1 LSKNPFLS
9 QYISLAKYPFG
20 KKLFSM
26 YFAHRVPYFK
36 SISPLMTH
44 VDQESAEVLIKK
56 RRRVFNHLKTVHAI
70 AIANGLE
77 MAMGGLAEASIPK
90 HLRWIPKGMRIQYTT
105 KATTDIRCV
114 ATIESEWQP
123 GDYAIKVTAYDN
135 KDNIVTD
142 GYIDLWVSEKPSK

>member
-1 LSKNPFLS
+1 
-9 QYISLAKYPFG
+9 
-20 KKLFSM
+20 
-26 YFAHRVPYFK
+26 
-36 SISPLMTH
+36 MTH

-135 KDNIVTD
+135 KDNIVTG